1 MFSRLWSFIMA
12 PGVAVREQFEI
23 LSGLVVYSSYQIKAT
38 TRIKSYPRLPRY
50 VKEVSSAWTEVWTIA
65 WPSRAPIMALGS

>member
-23 LSGLVVYSSYQIKAT
+23 LSGLVVYSSYQVEAT
-38 TRIKSYPRLPRY
+38 T
-50 VKEVSSAWTEVWTIA
+50 
-65 WPSRAPIMALGS
+65 